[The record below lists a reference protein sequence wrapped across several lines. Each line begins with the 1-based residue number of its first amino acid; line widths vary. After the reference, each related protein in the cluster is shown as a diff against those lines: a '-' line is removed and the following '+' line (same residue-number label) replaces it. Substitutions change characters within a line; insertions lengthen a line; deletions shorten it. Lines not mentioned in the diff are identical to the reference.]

1 MIIRF
6 IGHATPSA
14 DIICEMSRHLTAA
27 VLLAA
32 LITACG
38 GNAARGSEPALNL
51 TYFVLK
57 G

>member
-1 MIIRF
+1 MIVRLA
-6 IGHATPSA
+6 GHANPSA
-14 DIICEMSRHLTAA
+14 DIIGPMSRHLTAA

-32 LITACG
+32 VITACG